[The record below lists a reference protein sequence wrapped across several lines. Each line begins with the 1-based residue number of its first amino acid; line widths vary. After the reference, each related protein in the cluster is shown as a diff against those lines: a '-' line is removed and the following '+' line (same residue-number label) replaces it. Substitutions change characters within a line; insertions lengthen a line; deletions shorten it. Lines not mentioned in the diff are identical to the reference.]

1 MILHIY
7 TIIHT
12 LMSFVA
18 IFTGFVVLFGLF
30 AGQRLDGWTKWFL
43 ITAVATTVTGFFF
56 PFHSLTPAFKLGI
69 ISSIV
74 LVITIIARYPKH
86 LTGAWRWIYAIG
98 AVISRYF
105 NVFVAIVQSFEK
117 IPALHAMA
125 PTQTEPP
132 FKLTQL
138 VVLGL
143 FVLLGTVAAIRFRP
157 ALHPQAVIGG

>member
-1 MILHIY
+1 MILHVY

-12 LMSFVA
+12 LISFVA
-18 IFTGFVVLFGLF
+18 IFTGFVVLFGLL

-56 PFHSLTPAFKLGI
+56 PFHGFTPAFKLGI
-69 ISSIV
+69 ISSFF
-74 LVITIIARYPKH
+74 LAITIYARYPKN
-86 LTGAWRWIYAIG
+86 LGGAWRWIYVVG
-98 AVISRYF
+98 ALISLYF
-105 NVFVAIVQSFEK
+105 NVFVGVVQSFEK
-117 IPALHAMA
+117 IPALKAMA

-143 FVLLGTVAAIRFRP
+143 FVVLAIVATIRFRP
-157 ALHPQAVIGG
+157 DPVHAA